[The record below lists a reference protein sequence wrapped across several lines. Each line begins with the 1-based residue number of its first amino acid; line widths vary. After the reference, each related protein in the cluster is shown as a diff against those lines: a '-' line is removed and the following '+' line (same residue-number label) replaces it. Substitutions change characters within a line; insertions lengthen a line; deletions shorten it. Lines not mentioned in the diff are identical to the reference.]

1 MLDYNTDSS
10 CPQFNKKDEEID
22 FSKFPSP
29 TNPPK
34 FNFFDTGV
42 LKIGYRN
49 EYGEYV
55 PLITEEQLRQAY
67 TRDELSNER
76 VESTEDS
83 FKLEDFSPDVE
94 PPKIGS
100 SGNIIEGRGRIKAAM
115 NNEEEFI
122 PVFIYDPLSPHITAI
137 TLVGGLVENNPDI
150 QNSKEPNTMM
160 EWALTIRAL
169 VELGPEQG
177 GIEPDSK
184 SVTDKLIELNWT
196 QRWFRKCDQTKLRKQ
211 IDKELKALKNND
223 TIVHRRKETECNSW
237 IRDNY
242 SGSKNYELVLM
253 DNKRYSRQIIF
264 EKIFSS
270 VENGN
275 DPVYII
281 LYTKRHTSSDAINN
295 CKNFVKEFDKDYESI
310 FNHVGAMQLR
320 DPEISNFISGFSD
333 EKQSLITEYNLE
345 TRPYIFLGAIP
356 QVEDYH
362 NLDSKKLISIK
373 DYGKRSRKP
382 NVKKASVDLTDFY
395 EINNSL
401 DVALVEQVPQ

>member
-22 FSKFPSP
+22 FSKFPSA
-29 TNPPK
+29 TNPPN

-42 LKIGYRN
+42 LRIGYRN
-49 EYGEYV
+49 EDGEYV
-55 PLITEEQLRQAY
+55 PLITEGQLRQAH
-67 TRDELSNER
+67 TRNELSNDR
-76 VESTEDS
+76 VENTEDS
-83 FKLEDFSPDVE
+83 FKLKDFSTSVE
-94 PPKIGS
+94 PPKISS

-184 SVTDKLIELNWT
+184 SVTDKLIELEWT
-196 QRWFRKCDQTKLRKQ
+196 KRWPRPAVQKNLRKL

-223 TIVHRRKETECNSW
+223 TIVHRRKETECNGW

-242 SGSKNYELVLM
+242 SGSKNYVLVCM

-295 CKNFVKEFDKDYESI
+295 CKNFVKYFDEDYESI

-345 TRPYIFLGAIP
+345 TPPYIFLGAIP
-356 QVEDYH
+356 QVQDYH
-362 NLDSKKLISIK
+362 NLDSKKLVSIK
-373 DYGKRSRKP
+373 NYGTRKSKP
-382 NVKKASVDLTDFY
+382 KVEKTSVDLTEFS
-395 EINNSL
+395 EINESL
-401 DVALVEQVPQ
+401 EVAA